1 MHPRSWAHLSVQ
13 SSAGSKPQAEAGGK
27 PQSKVSSLT
36 ATPGSAA
43 DLRKGV
49 QPGSFIDLLV
59 SASVHAAIVRA
70 NDEAGFAA
78 RRCC

>member
-1 MHPRSWAHLSVQ
+1 M
-13 SSAGSKPQAEAGGK
+13 
-27 PQSKVSSLT
+27 T

-59 SASVHAAIVRA
+59 SACSSVVRCWSLQQHGTACGQADRPCRMSAMASEARHTVPQLLSTVHALLVP
-70 NDEAGFAA
+70 G
-78 RRCC
+78 